1 MKIGELAK
9 RSGLAPSRIRF
20 YEASGLIQGVQRQ
33 GNGYRE
39 YGPQALWTLEL
50 ITAAQCAGFSL
61 DEIRT
66 LLPDQRSRW
75 RPDELV
81 ATLERKL
88 ADIQAMQQ
96 RLATTKRKLLVAIK
110 SVKTGPQTADFAAR
124 AQWMMQQLHASEPKE
139 RAPAP

>member
-39 YGPQALWTLEL
+39 YGPEALWTLEL
-50 ITAAQCAGFSL
+50 ISSAQCAGFSL

-66 LLPDQRSRW
+66 LLPDHRAQW
-75 RPDELV
+75 QPDELV
-81 ATLERKL
+81 ANLERKL
-88 ADIQAMQQ
+88 AEIEAMQQ
-96 RLATTKRKLLVAIK
+96 RLATTKRKLQVAIK
-110 SVKTGPQTADFAAR
+110 SVKTAPRKADFAER
-124 AQWMMQQLHASEPKE
+124 AQWMMEQL
-139 RAPAP
+139 RAGV